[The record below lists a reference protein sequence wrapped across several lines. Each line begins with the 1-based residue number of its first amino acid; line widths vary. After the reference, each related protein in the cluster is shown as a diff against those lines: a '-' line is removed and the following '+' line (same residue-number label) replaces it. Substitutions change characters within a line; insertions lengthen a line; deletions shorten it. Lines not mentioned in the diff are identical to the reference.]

1 MRGKGYFENDGT
13 QNYLV
18 FQPTQKYFK
27 GVINTNDYI
36 LSWKSKGLSD
46 DIIKAPSTPDNI
58 CNSLLNY
65 VGTKIKV
72 EFKGSC
78 LKQYKISYNHEKSSN
93 IYIVYEISKN
103 YNINS
108 YLTLENCL
116 FGAVELKK
124 QPDIDQ
130 YKHSGIGNI
139 V

>member
-1 MRGKGYFENDGT
+1 M
-13 QNYLV
+13 
-18 FQPTQKYFK
+18 
-27 GVINTNDYI
+27 
-36 LSWKSKGLSD
+36 SD
-46 DIIKAPSTPDNI
+46 DIINAPSTPDNI
-58 CNSLLNY
+58 RNSLWNY

-78 LKQYKISYNHEKSSN
+78 LKQFKISYNHEKSNN

-103 YNINS
+103 YNISS
-108 YLTLENCL
+108 YPTLENCF

-130 YKHSGIGNI
+130 YKCSGIGNI

>member
-1 MRGKGYFENDGT
+1 MREKGYFENDGT
-13 QNYLV
+13 QNYLI

-27 GVINTNDYI
+27 RVSNTNDYI

-58 CNSLLNY
+58 RNSLWNY

-78 LKQYKISYNHEKSSN
+78 LKQYKISYNHEKSNN

-103 YNINS
+103 YNISS
-108 YLTLENCL
+108 YPTLENCL
-116 FGAVELKK
+116 FSAVELKK

-130 YKHSGIGNI
+130 YKCSGIGNI